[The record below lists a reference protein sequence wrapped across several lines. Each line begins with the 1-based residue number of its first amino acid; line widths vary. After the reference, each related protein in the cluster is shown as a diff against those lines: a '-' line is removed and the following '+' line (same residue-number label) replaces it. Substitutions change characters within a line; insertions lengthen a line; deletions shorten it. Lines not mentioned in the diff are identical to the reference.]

1 MIKVYAHGIET
12 VCEMKGNS
20 LRVMSEFVIILRRLR
35 KLINNDDAIRYCIKL
50 GFMSEDEI
58 IKELEKLEYALP
70 EQGQR

>member
-1 MIKVYAHGIET
+1 MIKVYTHDIET

>member
-1 MIKVYAHGIET
+1 MIKVYTHDIET
-12 VCEMKGNS
+12 VCEMEGNS
-20 LRVMSEFVIILRRLR
+20 LCVMSEFVIILRRLR
-35 KLINNDDAIRYCIKL
+35 KSINNDDAIRYCIKL

>member
-12 VCEMKGNS
+12 VCEMEGNS
-20 LRVMSEFVIILRRLR
+20 LCVMSEFVIILRRLR

-58 IKELEKLEYALP
+58 IKEHEKLEYALP